1 MASVPGRRGT
11 LRHLWAPWRMGYVT
25 TVTEQSKSCIFCDKP
40 AANDDEANLIL
51 YRGDSVFIMMNAFP
65 YNSGH
70 LLVAPYRHISD
81 PLEMAPDE
89 SGELLYGVRVGM
101 TALNGALRPEG
112 YNIGANI
119 GKVSGAGYA
128 DHLHLHIVPRWSGDT
143 NFMAVAAE
151 TRVVPESL
159 RDTYQRLKKA
169 LDQQQDGSGE

>member
-1 MASVPGRRGT
+1 V
-11 LRHLWAPWRMGYVT
+11 RHLWAPWRMGYVT
-25 TVTEQSKSCIFCDKP
+25 TATGQSKGCIFCDKP
-40 AANDDEANLIL
+40 AANDDESNQIL

-81 PLEMAPDE
+81 PLEMTPQE
-89 SGELLYGVRVGM
+89 SSELLYGVRVGM

-112 YNIGANI
+112 YNIGVNI

-128 DHLHLHIVPRWSGDT
+128 DHLHLHLVPRWAGDT

-151 TRVVPESL
+151 TRVVPETL
-159 RDTYQRLKKA
+159 HDTYRRLKKA
-169 LDQQQDGSGE
+169 MDQQQDGSGG

>member
-1 MASVPGRRGT
+1 M
-11 LRHLWAPWRMGYVT
+11 RHLWAPWRMGYVT
-25 TVTEQSKSCIFCDKP
+25 TATGQSKGCIFCDKP
-40 AANDDEANLIL
+40 AANDDESNQIL

-81 PLEMAPDE
+81 PLEMTPQE
-89 SGELLYGVRVGM
+89 SSELLYGVRVGM

-112 YNIGANI
+112 YNIGVNI

-128 DHLHLHIVPRWSGDT
+128 DHLHLHLVPRWAGDT

-151 TRVVPESL
+151 TRVVPETL
-159 RDTYQRLKKA
+159 HDTYRRLKKA
-169 LDQQQDGSGE
+169 MDQQQNASGG